1 MSSDTGGAKTANFFS
16 YAMRIGWL
24 SRVLNIHA
32 LSKVILNI
40 HDFSSWR
47 LAGSAKQWLVTEPIR
62 HKLTSSKSENY
73 ASGQSKGIQH

>member
-1 MSSDTGGAKTANFFS
+1 MVVRFYGFLALLYIMSSDTGGGKTANFFS

-24 SRVLNIHA
+24 LRVLNIHA

-47 LAGSAKQWLVTEPIR
+47 LAVSAVLC
-62 HKLTSSKSENY
+62 LFC
-73 ASGQSKGIQH
+73 